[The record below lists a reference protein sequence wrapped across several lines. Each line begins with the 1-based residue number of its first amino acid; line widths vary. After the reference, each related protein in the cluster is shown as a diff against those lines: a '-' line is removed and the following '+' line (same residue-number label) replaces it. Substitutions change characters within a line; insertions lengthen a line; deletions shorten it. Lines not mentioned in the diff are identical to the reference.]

1 MMFSKK
7 NVLLL
12 LIFGLCCFLSIH
24 STSFSNDEKIIVYS
38 ASKEV
43 QVEDDKHKKG
53 LKDFFSNRLY
63 INPMDVPACG
73 FFENKCVEFYVG
85 NHKKSFYIA
94 PCDCGY
100 VQVWEDGKEQYIY
113 LLPHE
118 LDWLK
123 DYVKNSINNGV
134 GFYD

>member
-1 MMFSKK
+1 MLFKK
-7 NVLLL
+7 NFLLII
-12 LIFGLCCFLSIH
+12 IFGLCSLFTIN
-24 STSFSNDEKIIVYS
+24 STSISIGNKIMIHTNNGEIYVDDVNQIKDL
-38 ASKEV
+38 KE
-43 QVEDDKHKKG
+43 
-53 LKDFFSNRLY
+53 FFSNRIY
-63 INPMDVPACG
+63 IKPIGIPACG
-73 FFENKCVEFYVG
+73 FFEDKSIIFSNDNKKILFM
-85 NHKKSFYIA
+85 IP

-100 VQVWEDGKEQYIY
+100 IQVCEGSDEKYIY